1 MAGQIAERWTAKTVT
16 WSAAVTC
23 TAYFVSMRGAGEYR
37 TWSVPLDEAGVSL
50 WGEEPQP
57 AAGHIQAWDRDHRTG
72 PGPVLTVHPAGTP
85 ADDLPSGHVLNK
97 RHSTIVLSW
106 PEPAR

>member
-1 MAGQIAERWTAKTVT
+1 MV
-16 WSAAVTC
+16 
-23 TAYFVSMRGAGEYR
+23 
-37 TWSVPLDEAGVSL
+37 EAR
-50 WGEEPQP
+50 
-57 AAGHIQAWDRDHRTG
+57 ARDHRTG

-85 ADDLPSGHVLNK
+85 ADDLPSGYVLNK